1 MYDTKEARFIHAFVS
16 KSTDAI
22 NEADHSINFV
32 VSTDVVDRDNEMV
45 MAEAVYEAIH
55 QKDQFYANPIC
66 PPCHK
71 PRLDSGMPP
80 CVGHWDTDTAKL
92 LKHRVEMRLIYDMK
106 NTIGKGYWEA
116 YSGRH
121 MRAVSIGFRIVDGH
135 EDTKDGKRIYIIT
148 KIELYEIS
156 CVGVG
161 ANQQALAKLKA
172 LGCRQ
177 GDGCRQES
185 DVDEKAL
192 PQRVADFFTKH
203 FDDLRADITEQIDEL
218 KDLLITDP
226 DGLAEKLMLGKQSEP
241 SGRGADNETEQV
253 VRAFQKVLKEILPG
267 E

>member
-1 MYDTKEARFIHAFVS
+1 MEYNIKEARFVHAFVS
-16 KSTDAI
+16 KSKDAI

-32 VSTDVVDRDNEMV
+32 VSTDVVDRDNELV

-55 QKDQFYANPIC
+55 RKHEFYANPIC

-92 LKHRVEMRLIYDMK
+92 LKHRVEMRLLYDMK
-106 NTIGKGYWEA
+106 NKIGKGYWDA

-121 MRAVSIGFRIVDGH
+121 MRAVSIGFRILEGH
-135 EDTKDGKRIYIIT
+135 EEVKGDKRIYVIT

-156 CVGVG
+156 CVGVA

-177 GDGCRQES
+177 ESGGDQ
-185 DVDEKAL
+185 KAL
-192 PQRVADFFTKH
+192 PERVADCFTKH

-226 DGLAEKLMLGKQSEP
+226 DGLADELMLGKQSGP
-241 SGRGADNETEQV
+241 SDRGDDNSTEQV
-253 VRAFQKVLKEILPG
+253 LRAFQKALKEILHG